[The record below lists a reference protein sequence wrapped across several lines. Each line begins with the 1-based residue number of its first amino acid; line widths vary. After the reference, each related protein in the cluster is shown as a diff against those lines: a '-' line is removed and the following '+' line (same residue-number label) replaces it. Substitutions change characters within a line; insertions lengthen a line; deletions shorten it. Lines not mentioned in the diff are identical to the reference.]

1 MTPGCY
7 TPRMPTLRLRPA
19 PIRMLT
25 LLVLLALLVSCGGEK
40 SGTDAGRVLLIGLDG
55 AEWDLLGPMLEAGEL
70 PNLARLRDRGVYG
83 KLRSLEPPQKSPA
96 IWTTIATG
104 KSPEEHG
111 IRAFVDQVGGRP
123 LTKNMRQ
130 ARALWN
136 IASGVGKTVG
146 VVGWL
151 MTWPAEDVNGFV
163 ITDYLQYAAAPSR
176 KFQGRTS
183 PPELEA
189 DIQDEVVAWEEVPW
203 SFVQGFL
210 DAPLDTLELS
220 KNLER
225 LFRPI
230 RWIAAGDVTF
240 ARLATRLY
248 RESPP
253 DFFAVYLRG
262 MDAMGHLYWNYMT
275 PQAVPA
281 GSLDPEAEPYLP
293 GAMRA
298 YYRYVDELL
307 GPLLDMALEDP
318 RTTVVVC
325 SDHGFGGGPGRGIQV
340 HKLDG
345 VILMGG
351 RGVGKGEITGA
362 NVYDVAPTVL
372 VLLGLPPAQDMHGKV
387 LWSALGS
394 DIPRDRFRQLI
405 PTYETGDSTGAGSP
419 LESPVDEELKERLR
433 SLGYID

>member
-1 MTPGCY
+1 MHI
-7 TPRMPTLRLRPA
+7 RLEPV
-19 PIRMLT
+19 RMLT
-25 LLVLLALLVSCGGEK
+25 LFLLLATLVSCGGEK
-40 SGTDAGRVLLIGLDG
+40 GGTEPGRVLIIGLDG
-55 AEWDLLGPMLEAGEL
+55 AEWDLLGPMLAAGEM
-70 PNLARLRDRGVYG
+70 PNLARLRDEGVYG

-111 IRAFVDQVGGRP
+111 IRAFVEQVKGRP

-136 IASGVGKTVG
+136 IASGVGKSVG

-151 MTWPAEDVNGFV
+151 MTWPAEEVNGFV
-163 ITDYLQYAAAPSR
+163 ITDYLQYTAAPSR
-176 KFQGRTS
+176 KFKGRTY
-183 PPELEA
+183 PPELEGE
-189 DIQDEVVAWEEVPW
+189 IQDEVVAWEEVPW

-210 DAPLDTLELS
+210 DAPLDTTTLS
-220 KNLER
+220 QTMER
-225 LFRPI
+225 LLRPI
-230 RWIAAGDVTF
+230 RWISAGDLTF

-248 RESPP
+248 QQDPP

-281 GSLDPEAEPYLP
+281 GTLEPEGELYLS
-293 GAMRA
+293 GAVRA
-298 YYRYVDELL
+298 YYRFVDELL
-307 GPLLDMALEDP
+307 GPILDTALEDP
-318 RTTVVVC
+318 RTTVIVC

-351 RGVGKGEITGA
+351 RGVGRGEITGA
-362 NVYDVAPTVL
+362 NVYDVAPTAL

-387 LWSALGS
+387 LWSALDE
-394 DIPRDRFRQLI
+394 DIPRERFAELI
-405 PTYETGDSTGAGSP
+405 PTYETGDSTGSGSP